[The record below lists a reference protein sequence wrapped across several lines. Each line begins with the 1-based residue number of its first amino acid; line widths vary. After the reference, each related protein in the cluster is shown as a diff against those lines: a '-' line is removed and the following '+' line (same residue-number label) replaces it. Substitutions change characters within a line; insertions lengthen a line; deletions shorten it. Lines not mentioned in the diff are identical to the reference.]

1 MSGLSIY
8 LSFLNTIFQMT
19 FCIVFYLLES
29 LCTTN
34 AHYNTRIQTLNTLK
48 TDFSAS
54 YYLSDQTDK
63 FTLPQKK

>member
-1 MSGLSIY
+1 
-8 LSFLNTIFQMT
+8 MT